1 MRFVYFFIVVVA
13 ILLTKSHSL
22 SNDSNFLSTR
32 RSTRTDHLLAQQ
44 RIAPVGGNNRSSR
57 EESVAFFAST
67 NTRDDGRSND
77 ETNGDDGSKWR
88 IWSVI
93 MELEANG
100 LSSSSPSGTG
110 AIVGL
115 LDDDDDDDGQVVGL
129 TNRVIQILQQWGES
143 WAGQSGWHTLLNKKS
158 LLHEVEESIVTLHFL
173 LNWLERRCEQTPVTL
188 VDVCCGKGILS
199 MLASCLF
206 RDVVSTHVTG
216 IIMLDKQRDINW
228 NHILASNENA
238 QEECRPMIQ
247 TWGGCNL
254 HDIDQITERLEGRYG
269 PVALVG
275 VHLCNLL
282 SPACVGVANTLGPEK
297 CPFLCLAPCCLPR
310 VVRDL
315 HKPDNGVMIPRRTI
329 SKYDKEGSS
338 LPVRTHETAEGRRL
352 RKEANQLRVAAKKR
366 TFTDSPCYLCSEM
379 HPIHKCKLLPPD
391 ENERLDIFQRAA
403 AVNPCWKCGEIGHFR
418 KDCPSIE
425 LASKPR
431 LALPPTMYLDVS
443 SVLNKDDDDE
453 EIHGEEKKSRS
464 LFEGYC
470 HLLGTAVQRDTVEVF
485 DVGLMNT
492 SAQHDNAANHDNW
505 NRGRKSIFI
514 VASASDK
521 LTQHF

>member
-1 MRFVYFFIVVVA
+1 MTIALAPLVMRCVDFFIV
-13 ILLTKSHSL
+13 SSL
-22 SNDSNFLSTR
+22 SIDSSNFLSTR

-44 RIAPVGGNNRSSR
+44 RIAPVGGDNRSR
-57 EESVAFFAST
+57 EESVAFAST

-88 IWSVI
+88 IWSVVK
-93 MELEANG
+93 ELETNG
-100 LSSSSPSGTG
+100 LSSSSSSGSG
-110 AIVGL
+110 AIAGAHG
-115 LDDDDDDDGQVVGL
+115 DDGQVAGL

-199 MLASCLF
+199 MLASYLF
-206 RDVVSTHVTG
+206 RDMVSTHVTG

-228 NHILASNENA
+228 NHILASNENS
-238 QEECRPMIQ
+238 QDECRPMIQ

-282 SPACVGVANTLGPEK
+282 SPACVGIANSLGPEK

-315 HKPDNGVMIPRRTI
+315 HKPDIGVMIPKRTI

-338 LPVRTHETAEGRRL
+338 LPVRIHETAEGRGL

-366 TFTDSPCYLCSEM
+366 TFTDLPCYLCSEM

-391 ENERLDIFQRAA
+391 DNERLDIFQRAA
-403 AVNPCWKCGEIGHFR
+403 SVNPCWKCGEIGHFR
-418 KDCPSIE
+418 MECPSTE

-431 LALPPTMYLDVS
+431 LALPPTMNLDVS

-453 EIHGEEKKSRS
+453 EIHGEEKKSRR

-485 DVGLMNT
+485 DVGLINT
-492 SAQHDNAANHDNW
+492 SAQHNNAANHDNW
-505 NRGRKSIFI
+505 NRDRKSIFI
-514 VASASDK
+514 VASASR
-521 LTQHF
+521 